1 MNRFQTIITSRAAL
15 LAAAALSSCAP
26 KQDATA
32 GPHPDWAY
40 NAVIYEM
47 NIRQYT
53 PEGTFDAAA
62 RQLPRL
68 KKLGVDVLWL
78 MPVYPIGVKERKG
91 TLGS

>member
-1 MNRFQTIITSRAAL
+1 MNRFQTIITSLAAL

-26 KQDATA
+26 KQDAPA

-53 PEGTFDAAA
+53 SE
-62 RQLPRL
+62 
-68 KKLGVDVLWL
+68 W
-78 MPVYPIGVKERKG
+78 MYS
-91 TLGS
+91 GSCRYIPSG